1 MSIPQGGGATRTF
14 VLVHG
19 AWHGGWCW
27 RRVSERLVAAGHR
40 VFSPT
45 LTGLADRAHLLTP
58 EVNLM
63 THVQDVV
70 GLIQSEEL
78 EDIVLCGHSYGGMV
92 ITGVAEALRSRMD
105 ALVYLDAFVPEPNQS
120 LVDVMPEDR
129 REKARLAFGS
139 SWRIPSPSAA
149 SWKITSPEDQAW
161 VDRRTS
167 DQPAACML
175 QALEH
180 DRPWEHVRKAVYIR
194 AAAYDPSPFAAV
206 EDRLKNT
213 PGWQIERVAC
223 GHEVMVQEPEWLT
236 QRLLAAGQR

>member
-1 MSIPQGGGATRTF
+1 MPISKAGDATHTF

-27 RRVSERLVAAGHR
+27 RRVSDRLLTAGHR
-40 VFSPT
+40 VFTPT

-92 ITGVAEALRSRMD
+92 ITGVAEALRSRID
-105 ALVYLDAFVPEPNQS
+105 AMVYLDAFVPEPQQS
-120 LVDVMPEDR
+120 LVDAMPEDR

-139 SWRIPSPSAA
+139 NWRIPSPSAA

-161 VDRRTS
+161 VDRRTRQARRAPAS
-167 DQPAACML
+167 PCSGVVPLGIAAMAAC
-175 QALEH
+175 
-180 DRPWEHVRKAVYIR
+180 RPSRR
-194 AAAYDPSPFAAV
+194 
-206 EDRLKNT
+206 
-213 PGWQIERVAC
+213 
-223 GHEVMVQEPEWLT
+223 EV
-236 QRLLAAGQR
+236 

>member
-1 MSIPQGGGATRTF
+1 MSINQTHEKACNF

-27 RRVSERLVAAGHR
+27 RRVSDRLLAAGHR
-40 VFSPT
+40 VFTPT
-45 LTGLADRAHLLTP
+45 LTGLANRAHLLTP

-92 ITGVAEALRSRMD
+92 ITGVAEALRSRID
-105 ALVYLDAFVPEPNQS
+105 AMVYLDAFVPEPQQS
-120 LVDVMPEDR
+120 LVDAMPEDR

-139 SWRIPSPSAA
+139 NWRIPSPSAA

>member
-27 RRVSERLVAAGHR
+27 RRVSERLLAAGHR

-78 EDIVLCGHSYGGMV
+78 EDVVLCGHSYGGMV
-92 ITGVAEALRSRMD
+92 ITGVAEWTLPAL
-105 ALVYLDAFVPEPNQS
+105 
-120 LVDVMPEDR
+120 
-129 REKARLAFGS
+129 
-139 SWRIPSPSAA
+139 
-149 SWKITSPEDQAW
+149 
-161 VDRRTS
+161 
-167 DQPAACML
+167 
-175 QALEH
+175 
-180 DRPWEHVRKAVYIR
+180 
-194 AAAYDPSPFAAV
+194 AAV
-206 EDRLKNT
+206 TLTRAGDPT
-213 PGWQIERVAC
+213 WTGVA
-223 GHEVMVQEPEWLT
+223 GPASAT
-236 QRLLAAGQR
+236 FRLLVVA